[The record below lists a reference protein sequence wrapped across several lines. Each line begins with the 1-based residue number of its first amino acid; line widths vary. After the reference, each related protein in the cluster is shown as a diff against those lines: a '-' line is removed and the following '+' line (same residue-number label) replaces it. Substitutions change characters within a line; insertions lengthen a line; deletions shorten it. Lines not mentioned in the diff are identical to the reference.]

1 MHRPKN
7 EKYMSN
13 NNTYYKT
20 LNLFGDPYPELIDFF
35 RDYELRGKVLDIG
48 CGQGRNAIA
57 LARLGYSVTG
67 IDNSSV
73 GIEQMNTIA
82 KAENLKVN
90 GLVEDIYTYDGYADF
105 DIVLL
110 DSMFH
115 FEKRDKERETD
126 LIKNIAQKIDHSS
139 LICICIQDTGKKV
152 SILKDTIDGSGIDV
166 EILNDSS
173 LMYIYEDKTS
183 GHKSETKYCM
193 YILKK
198 K

>member
-1 MHRPKN
+1 MPS
-7 EKYMSN
+7 Y
-13 NNTYYKT
+13 NTYYKT

-35 RDYELRGKVLDIG
+35 RDYESKGKVLDIG

-57 LARLGYSVTG
+57 LARLGYSVIG
-67 IDNSSV
+67 IDNSTV
-73 GIEQMNTIA
+73 GIEQMNAIA
-82 KAENLKVN
+82 KAESLKMN
-90 GLVEDIYTYDGYADF
+90 GFVEDIYTYDAYADI

-115 FEKRDKERETD
+115 FEKRDKEREIG
-126 LIKNIAQKIDHSS
+126 LIKNIAQKIDHGS

-152 SILKDTIDGSGIDV
+152 SILKDTIHRSGIDV

-173 LMYIYEDKTS
+173 LMYIYEDKAS
-183 GHKSETKYCM
+183 GHKSETTYCM
-193 YILKK
+193 YIVKK